1 MVNDLTP
8 FFHSILQLKSI
19 KRAGW
24 VSKVK
29 IENAESVAD
38 HTFSMCALTMLLSD
52 MLGLDTQKAMK
63 MVILHD
69 LAESI
74 VGDYMPGDIPERQ
87 KIAKEKKA
95 MKSILVGL
103 PKNARIEYEKIWLE
117 YLQNRTALARFVH
130 RVDKL
135 EMALQASQY
144 ERQGFEGKL
153 LKPFFESAKSA
164 VGDKGDIVSEIL
176 TSLKPNQVRKQHA
189 VFHGSQDRGK
199 AR

>member
-8 FFHSILQLKSI
+8 FFHSILQLKSV

-29 IENAESVAD
+29 IKNAESVAD
-38 HTFSMCALTMLLSD
+38 HTFSMCALAMLLSD
-52 MLGLDTQKAMK
+52 TLGLDTQRAMK

-74 VGDYMPGDIPERQ
+74 VGDYMPGDVTERQ
-87 KIAKEKKA
+87 KIAKEKRA
-95 MKSILVGL
+95 MKSILADL
-103 PKNARIEYEKIWLE
+103 PKNARTEYEKIWLE
-117 YLQNRTALARFVH
+117 YLQNKTDVSKFVH

-135 EMALQASQY
+135 EMALQALQY
-144 ERQGFEGKL
+144 ARQGYDSKL
-153 LKPFFESAKSA
+153 LAPFFASARSA

-176 TSLKPNQVRKQHA
+176 NSLKPNQARK
-189 VFHGSQDRGK
+189 
-199 AR
+199 